1 MSEASELTEP
11 SPSQGS
17 GAQGPGARLGLLLGP
32 ALALGVLALPIGGL
46 AWDGHL
52 VLAMLVLMATWW
64 ITEAIPLAATA
75 LVPIVVIPL
84 IGIDVT
90 VGARGQLVCATEG
103 ACLDALGEAPGVVRA
118 LGLGDLGSY
127 YSNPVVLLYIGGFL
141 LGIAI
146 ERWGLSTRIAY
157 GLVARGGARPGLM
170 LAGFI
175 GAAGFIS
182 MWISNTSTSLILTP
196 LALSV
201 AAGSAVNGRED
212 PKFASALVLS
222 IAYAAT
228 IGGLATP
235 IGTPPNGIALT
246 QLRLQGIEV
255 SFGQWMAVGLPV
267 VIVLLPVA
275 WFILSRGLKV
285 DAKGA
290 AGAQARVRDELAK
303 LGPLSSPE
311 ARTAMIFFL
320 IAGLWMISTLVAEWI
335 GANLLSGRRID
346 SGHVDTI
353 IATLGALLLFI
364 VPAGTR
370 EKRPLLI
377 WDDAKKIPWGIL
389 LLFGGGLALAAAAD
403 LSGLSPWLATGL
415 KGLSGLHPAIVIF
428 LIGLLVIVITEF
440 ASNIATIS
448 LMGPVLLSVATS
460 NPDLSAAAFIVP
472 AAMAASMGFA
482 MPVGSASNAIAYGTG
497 KVKQAD
503 MIRRGLMLNFCA
515 LIVLTIVGMTLA
527 PMVLGGAEGG

>member
-1 MSEASELTEP
+1 M
-11 SPSQGS
+11 S
-17 GAQGPGARLGLLLGP
+17 GAIAANDPTPAPGAGARIG
-32 ALALGVLALPIGGL
+32 LALGPVLAIGLLMLPIGGL
-46 AWDGHL
+46 AWDAHL

-64 ITEAIPLAATA
+64 VTEAVPLAATA
-75 LVPIVVIPL
+75 LIPIIVIPL

-90 VGARGQLVCATEG
+90 VGGRGQLVCATEG
-103 ACLDALGEAPGVVRA
+103 ACIEALGAAPEFVRT
-118 LGLGDLGSY
+118 LGLGDLGAY
-127 YSNPVVLLYIGGFL
+127 YSNPIVLLYIGGFL

-157 GLVARGGARPGLM
+157 GVVARGGARPGLM

-175 GAAGFIS
+175 AAAAFIS

-201 AAGSAVNGRED
+201 AAGSAVDGRED
-212 PKFASALVLS
+212 PKFAAALVLAV
-222 IAYAAT
+222 AYAAT
-228 IGGLATP
+228 IGGLGTP
-235 IGTPPNGIALT
+235 IGTPPNGIALS
-246 QLRLQGIEV
+246 QLRAQGIEV
-255 SFGQWMAVGLPV
+255 SFGQWMAVGVPV
-267 VIVLLPVA
+267 VLILLPIA

-290 AGAQARVRDELAK
+290 AGAQARVKQELAK
-303 LGPLSSPE
+303 LGPLSAPE

-320 IAGLWMISTLVAEWI
+320 IAGLWMISTLVADWMRDTLLD
-335 GANLLSGRRID
+335 GARID

-353 IATLGALLLFI
+353 IATTGALLLFI
-364 VPAGTR
+364 VPAGGR
-370 EKRPLLI
+370 EKRPLLV
-377 WDDAKKIPWGIL
+377 WADAQKIPWGIL

-415 KGLSGLHPAIVIF
+415 EGLTGLHPAIVIF
-428 LIGLLVIVITEF
+428 LIGLLVVVITEF

-448 LMGPVLLSVATS
+448 LMGPVLLSVATN

-497 KVKQAD
+497 KVRQAD
-503 MIRRGLMLNFCA
+503 MIRRGLLMNFCA
-515 LIVLTIVGMTLA
+515 LIVLTIVGLTLA
-527 PMVLGGAEGG
+527 PAILGGS

>member
-1 MSEASELTEP
+1 MSEDNITASP
-11 SPSQGS
+11 QGPSQVQRIGLWLGPMLAV
-17 GAQGPGARLGLLLGP
+17 GAILLPLEGLAWEARLVLGLL
-32 ALALGVLALPIGGL
+32 A
-46 AWDGHL
+46 
-52 VLAMLVLMATWW
+52 LMATWW
-64 ITEAIPLAATA
+64 ITEAVPLAATA
-75 LVPIVVIPL
+75 LLPIIAIPL
-84 IGIDVT
+84 IGIDVA
-90 VGARGQLVCATEG
+90 VGPRGQLICATEG
-103 ACLDALGEAPGVVRA
+103 ACRAGLGDGEVTTRL

-175 GAAGFIS
+175 AAAAFIS

-201 AAGSAVNGRED
+201 AAGSAINGKED
-212 PKFASALVLS
+212 PKFAASLILAV
-222 IAYAAT
+222 AFAAT

-246 QLRLQGIEV
+246 QLRHEGIEV
-255 SFGQWMAVGLPV
+255 SFGQWMAIGVPV
-267 VIVLLPVA
+267 VLILLPIA

-290 AGAQARVRDELAK
+290 AGAQARVREELAK
-303 LGPLSSPE
+303 LGPLTKPE
-311 ARTAMIFFL
+311 ARVMIIFFYV
-320 IAGLWMISTLVAEWI
+320 AGLWMISTLVADWI
-335 GANLLSGRRID
+335 SASLLGGARID
-346 SGHVDTI
+346 GGHVDTM
-353 IATLGALLLFI
+353 IATLGALLLFM
-364 VPAGTR
+364 VPAGG
-370 EKRPLLI
+370 EHQRPLLI
-377 WDDAKKIPWGIL
+377 WADAQKIPWGIL

-403 LSGLSPWLATGL
+403 LSGLSPWLANGL
-415 KGLSGLHPAIVIF
+415 GGLSSLHPALVIF

-448 LMGPVLLSVATS
+448 LMGPVLLSVAAS
-460 NPDLSAAAFIVP
+460 HPSLGAASFIVP

-482 MPVGSASNAIAYGTG
+482 MPVGSASNAIAFGTG
-497 KVKQAD
+497 KVKQAY
-503 MIRRGLMLNFCA
+503 MIRRGLIMNFCA
-515 LIVLTIVGMTLA
+515 LIVLTIAGMTLA
-527 PMVLGGAEGG
+527 PLVLGGN

>member
-1 MSEASELTEP
+1 MSEANDTPSEIAGGT
-11 SPSQGS
+11 GRV
-17 GAQGPGARLGLLLGP
+17 ARVGLWLGP
-32 ALALGVLALPIGGL
+32 LLAVGAYLLPTPGLAHEAKLVLAL
-46 AWDGHL
+46 
-52 VLAMLVLMATWW
+52 LVLMATWW

-75 LVPIVVIPL
+75 LLPIVAIPL

-90 VGARGQLVCATEG
+90 VTARGTLACATEG
-103 ACLDALGEAPGVVRA
+103 LCLAAFETAPGAIRPM
-118 LGLGDLGSY
+118 GLGDLGTY

-157 GLVARGGARPGLM
+157 GLVSRGGARPGLM

-175 GAAGFIS
+175 AAAGFIS

-212 PKFASALVLS
+212 PKFAAALVLAV
-222 IAYAAT
+222 AYAAT
-228 IGGLATP
+228 VGGLATP

-255 SFGQWMAVGLPV
+255 SFGQWMAVGVPV
-267 VIVLLPVA
+267 VIVLLPMA

-290 AGAQARVRDELAK
+290 AGAQARVREELAK
-303 LGPLSSPE
+303 LGPLSQPE
-311 ARTAMIFFL
+311 ARVAMIFFL
-320 IAGLWMISTLVAEWI
+320 IAGLWMISTLVADWI
-335 GANLLSGRRID
+335 GAVLLGGARID

-353 IATLGALLLFI
+353 IATIGALLLFI
-364 VPAGTR
+364 VPAGGGNG
-370 EKRPLLI
+370 RPLLN
-377 WDDAKKIPWGIL
+377 WAEAQRIPWGIL
-389 LLFGGGLALAAAAD
+389 ILFGGGLALAAAAE
-403 LSGLSPWLATGL
+403 LSGLSPWLA
-415 KGLSGLHPAIVIF
+415 KGLEGLTGVHPALVIL

-448 LMGPVLLSVATS
+448 LMGPVLLSVAGTHES
-460 NPDLSAAAFIVP
+460 LGAASFIVP

-497 KVKQAD
+497 KVRQAD
-503 MIRRGLMLNFCA
+503 MIRRGLIMNLCA
-515 LIVLTIVGMTLA
+515 LIVLTIVGLTLA
-527 PMVLGGAEGG
+527 PAVLGGAG

>member
-1 MSEASELTEP
+1 MPDATSVQPSEVA
-11 SPSQGS
+11 G
-17 GAQGPGARLGLLLGP
+17 GIGPTARAGLWLGP
-32 ALALGVLALPIGGL
+32 ALALASLFVPLAEIPWAARLVLALLI
-46 AWDGHL
+46 
-52 VLAMLVLMATWW
+52 LMATWW
-64 ITEAIPLAATA
+64 ITEAIPLAMTA
-75 LVPIVVIPL
+75 LVPIIAVPL
-84 IGIDVT
+84 IGIQ
-90 VGARGQLVCATEG
+90 VGTDGRGRLACATEG
-103 ACLDALGEAPGVVRA
+103 LCQSDLTQPLANERILN
-118 LGLGDLGSY
+118 LGDLGAHY
-127 YSNPVVLLYIGGFL
+127 ANPIVLLYIGGFL
-141 LGIAI
+141 IGIAI

-175 GAAGFIS
+175 VAAAFIS

-246 QLRLQGIEV
+246 QLRAEGLDV
-255 SFGQWMAVGLPV
+255 SFGEWMAVGLPV
-267 VIVLLPVA
+267 VVILLPIA
-275 WFILSRGLKV
+275 WFILSRGLKL

-303 LGPLSSPE
+303 LGPLSAPE
-311 ARTAMIFFL
+311 GRTAVIFFL
-320 IAGLWMISTLVAEWI
+320 IAGLWMISTLLAEWI
-335 GANLLSGRRID
+335 GTTILGSRID
-346 SGHVDTI
+346 SGHVDTM
-353 IATLGALLLFI
+353 IATLAALLLFI
-364 VPAGTR
+364 VPAGG
-370 EKRPLLI
+370 EANRPILI
-377 WDDAKKIPWGIL
+377 WEDAQKIPWGIL

-403 LSGLSPWLATGL
+403 LSGLSRYLAESL
-415 KGLSGLHPAIVIF
+415 KGVADMHPAIVI
-428 LIGLLVIVITEF
+428 LMIGVIVIIITEF

-448 LMGPVLLSVATS
+448 LMGPVLISLADSSETLGAV
-460 NPDLSAAAFIVP
+460 PFIVP

-497 KVKQAD
+497 RVRQAD
-503 MIRRGLMLNFCA
+503 MIRRGLLMNLCA
-515 LIVLTIVGMTLA
+515 LVVLTIVGLTLA
-527 PMVLGGAEGG
+527 PMILGGNK

>member
-1 MSEASELTEP
+1 MRGAMSEASETP
-11 SPSQGS
+11 SEIAAGTGRIS
-17 GAQGPGARLGLLLGP
+17 RLGLWLGP
-32 ALALGVLALPIGGL
+32 VLAIGAFLLPTPGLAQEARLVLAL
-46 AWDGHL
+46 
-52 VLAMLVLMATWW
+52 LVLMATWW

-75 LVPIVVIPL
+75 LLPIIAIPL

-90 VGARGQLVCATEG
+90 TNARGGLVCATEG
-103 ACLDALGEAPGVVRA
+103 LCLSAFPQPPATRPM
-118 LGLGDLGSY
+118 GLGDLGAY

-157 GLVARGGARPGLM
+157 GLVSRGGARPGLM

-175 GAAGFIS
+175 AAAGFIS

-201 AAGSAVNGRED
+201 AAGSAINGRED
-212 PKFASALVLS
+212 PKFAAALVLAV
-222 IAYAAT
+222 AYAAT

-255 SFGQWMAVGLPV
+255 SFGQWMAVGVPV

-290 AGAQARVRDELAK
+290 AGAQARVREELAK
-303 LGPLSSPE
+303 LGPLSQPE
-311 ARTAMIFFL
+311 ARVAMIFFL
-320 IAGLWMISTLVAEWI
+320 IAGLWMISTLIAEWI
-335 GANLLSGRRID
+335 GATLLAGAKID

-353 IATLGALLLFI
+353 IATIGALLLFI
-364 VPAGTR
+364 VPAGGGND
-370 EKRPLLI
+370 RPLLN
-377 WDDAKKIPWGIL
+377 WAEAQRIPWGIL

-403 LSGLSPWLATGL
+403 LSGLSPWLA
-415 KGLSGLHPAIVIF
+415 KGLEGLTDLHPAIVIL

-448 LMGPVLLSVATS
+448 LMGPVLLSVAS
-460 NPDLSAAAFIVP
+460 SHSSLGAASFIVP

-497 KVKQAD
+497 KVRQAD
-503 MIRRGLMLNFCA
+503 MIRRGLILNLCA
-515 LIVLTIVGMTLA
+515 LVVLTIVGLTLA
-527 PMVLGGAEGG
+527 PMVLGGAG

>member
-1 MSEASELTEP
+1 MTGAPEADEGS
-11 SPSQGS
+11 SSQGR
-17 GAQGPGARLGLLLGP
+17 AARVGLWLGP
-32 ALALGVLALPIGGL
+32 ALALGSLLLPVGGL
-46 AWDGHL
+46 AWDARV
-52 VLAMLVLMATWW
+52 VLALLVLMATWW

-75 LVPIVVIPL
+75 LLPIIAIPL
-84 IGIDVT
+84 IGIDIAI
-90 VGARGQLVCATEG
+90 GGRGQLVCATEG
-103 ACLDALGEAPGVVRA
+103 LCLAALATPPETVRVMTLA
-118 LGLGDLGSY
+118 DLGAY
-127 YSNPVVLLYIGGFL
+127 YANPVVLLYIGGFL

-157 GLVARGGARPGLM
+157 GLVSRGGARPGLM

-175 GAAGFIS
+175 AAAGFIS

-201 AAGSAVNGRED
+201 AAGSAVNGKED
-212 PKFASALVLS
+212 PKFAAALVLAV
-222 IAYAAT
+222 AYAAT
-228 IGGLATP
+228 VGGLATP

-255 SFGQWMAVGLPV
+255 SFGQWMAVGVPV
-267 VIVLLPVA
+267 VLVLLPAA
-275 WFILSRGLKV
+275 WFILSRGLKM

-303 LGPLSSPE
+303 LGPLSAPE
-311 ARTAMIFFL
+311 ARVAMIFFL
-320 IAGLWMISTLVAEWI
+320 VAGLWMASTLIADWI
-335 GANLLSGRRID
+335 GAVLLAGGRID

-353 IATLGALLLFI
+353 IATLGALMLFI
-364 VPAGTR
+364 VPSGGR

-377 WDDAKKIPWGIL
+377 WADAQKIPWGIL
-389 LLFGGGLALAAAAD
+389 LLFGGGLALAAAAE
-403 LSGLSPWLATGL
+403 LSGLSPFLAQ
-415 KGLSGLHPAIVIF
+415 GLSGLTGMHPAVVIF

-448 LMGPVLLSVATS
+448 LMGPVLLSVAAS
-460 NPDLSAAAFIVP
+460 NPELGAAAFIVP

-497 KVKQAD
+497 RVKQAD
-503 MIRRGLMLNFCA
+503 MIRRGLVMNLCA
-515 LIVLTIVGMTLA
+515 LVVLTVVGLTLA
-527 PMVLGGAEGG
+527 PLVLGHSG

>member
-1 MSEASELTEP
+1 MSEAPASIDPSTGEP
-11 SPSQGS
+11 SP
-17 GAQGPGARLGLLLGP
+17 ARGPAARIGLLLGP
-32 ALALGVLALPIGGL
+32 ALAIGILALPISSL
-46 AWDGHL
+46 SWDGHL

-64 ITEAIPLAATA
+64 VTEAVPLAATA
-75 LVPIVVIPL
+75 LIPIVFIPL

-103 ACLDALGEAPGVVRA
+103 VCLEAFEQAPTFVRT
-118 LGLGDLGSY
+118 LGLGDLGAF

-157 GLVARGGARPGLM
+157 GVVARGGARPGLM

-175 GAAGFIS
+175 AAAGFIS

-201 AAGSAVNGRED
+201 AAGSAINGRED
-212 PKFASALVLS
+212 PKFAAALVLAV
-222 IAYAAT
+222 AYAAT
-228 IGGLATP
+228 VGGLATP
-235 IGTPPNGIALT
+235 IGTPPNGIALS
-246 QLRLQGIEV
+246 QLRQQGIEV
-255 SFGQWMAVGLPV
+255 SFGQWMAIGVPV
-267 VIVLLPVA
+267 VLILLPIA

-285 DAKGA
+285 DTRGA
-290 AGAQARVRDELAK
+290 AGAQARVREELAK
-303 LGPLSSPE
+303 LGPLSAPE
-311 ARTAMIFFL
+311 ARVAMIFFL
-320 IAGLWMISTLVAEWI
+320 IAGLWMISTLVADWI
-335 GANLLSGRRID
+335 GAVLLAGGRID
-346 SGHVDTI
+346 GGHVDTI
-353 IATLGALLLFI
+353 IATIGALLLFI
-364 VPAGTR
+364 IPAGGSER
-370 EKRPLLI
+370 RPLLI
-377 WDDAKKIPWGIL
+377 WEDAQKIPWGIL

-403 LSGLSPWLATGL
+403 LSGLTLWLASGLTGL
-415 KGLSGLHPAIVIF
+415 SDLHPALVIF

-448 LMGPVLLSVATS
+448 LMGPVLFSVAS
-460 NPDLSAAAFIVP
+460 SHPSLGAASFIVP

-503 MIRRGLMLNFCA
+503 MIRRGLLMNFCA
-515 LIVLTIVGMTLA
+515 LIVLTLVGLTLA
-527 PMVLGGAEGG
+527 PVVLGAG

>member
-1 MSEASELTEP
+1 MTDSATTPPASGP
-11 SPSQGS
+11 ST
-17 GAQGPGARLGLLLGP
+17 AARLGLSLGP
-32 ALALGVLALPIGGL
+32 ALAAGAILLPLEGL
-46 AWDGHL
+46 AWEARL
-52 VLAMLVLMATWW
+52 VLGLLALMATWW
-64 ITEAIPLAATA
+64 ITEALPLAATA
-75 LVPIVVIPL
+75 LLPIIAIPL
-84 IGIDVT
+84 IGIE
-90 VGARGQLVCATEG
+90 VGVNSRGGLVCATEG
-103 ACLDALGEAPGVVRA
+103 ACRAALGDTQGVTR
-118 LGLGDLGSY
+118 LMGLGDLGAY

-157 GLVARGGARPGLM
+157 GLVSRGGARPGLM

-175 GAAGFIS
+175 AAAAFLS

-201 AAGSAVNGRED
+201 AAGSAIEGRED
-212 PKFASALVLS
+212 PKFAAALVLAV
-222 IAYAAT
+222 AYAAT

-246 QLRLQGIEV
+246 QLRLDGIEV
-255 SFGQWMAVGLPV
+255 SFGQWMAVGVPAV
-267 VIVLLPVA
+267 VVLLPMA

-290 AGAQARVRDELAK
+290 EGAQARVRQELAK
-303 LGPLSSPE
+303 LGPLSQPE
-311 ARTAMIFFL
+311 ARVAMIFFL
-320 IAGLWMISTLVAEWI
+320 IAGFWMISTLIAGWI
-335 GANLLSGRRID
+335 GATLLGGGRID

-353 IATLGALLLFI
+353 IATAGALLLFI
-364 VPAGTR
+364 VPAGNGHR
-370 EKRPLLI
+370 RPLLV
-377 WDDAKKIPWGIL
+377 WADAQRIPWGIL

-403 LSGLSPWLATGL
+403 LSGLSPWLANGL
-415 KGLSGLHPAIVIF
+415 GGLSSLHPAIVIF

-448 LMGPVLLSVATS
+448 LMGPVLLSVAAS
-460 NPDLSAAAFIVP
+460 HPSLGAASFIVP

-503 MIRRGLMLNFCA
+503 MIRRGLMMNFAA

-527 PMVLGGAEGG
+527 PMILGGTDGR